1 MDGSNHTE
9 YNVNTLH
16 ASGPPRSPGA
26 RRVLARHFAASGIYG
41 QCFSTTSARRWR
53 SVPRYCPEKMR
64 GWDTPP
70 YTGPDRVPYF
80 ENGTLHHDTLIAHCQ
95 STTLCSVDHCDL
107 VFPLVNG
114 DMLQRSAASCNAL
127 SSVQTETRMQMSS
140 VRSEIWRLAILQI
153 RP

>member
-1 MDGSNHTE
+1 MAH
-9 YNVNTLH
+9 
-16 ASGPPRSPGA
+16 
-26 RRVLARHFAASGIYG
+26 RVLLEPDG
-41 QCFSTTSARRWR
+41 FSPDISQPVESMANVSAPL
-53 SVPRYCPEKMR
+53 VPAGGDQLPDVAPKRCEV
-64 GWDTPP
+64 GTLP